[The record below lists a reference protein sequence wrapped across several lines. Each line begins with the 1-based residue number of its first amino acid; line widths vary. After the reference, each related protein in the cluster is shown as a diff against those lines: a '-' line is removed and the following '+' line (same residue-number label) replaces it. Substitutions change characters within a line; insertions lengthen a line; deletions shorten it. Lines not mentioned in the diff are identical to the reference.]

1 MIVVVSVKDLEL
13 GSDTI
18 VINSLSKIF
27 SLVGSIEA
35 LIYNSSIDDNDE
47 VIRTLGT
54 INEKNL
60 VSKYVYIC
68 NESDVDYSIKTYIEG
83 INGNVILDEY
93 YLSKNNIKYALV
105 NSTEIANVVDMSSDT
120 VIEDFKKRVLQLDK
134 DEKFTKYYLQVV
146 LDAVDEIKN
155 EYGKKSNE
163 LTKTSASV
171 SKTLDSLFIMIDS
184 FKSENKKLQK
194 IVSDMKVSIEE
205 TSEEEPMLSIPSVKY
220 YPEVKYLKK
229 RNILKIKEL
238 GNNSFITSFFYFL
251 KQYMVINKKMKTR
264 LIYIMPIGDY
274 YRKLYENWYWADDE
288 PLASISDSR
297 EVVFL
302 STPESQILMKL
313 LESKEF
319 DYFIVIDRTSYSV
332 NHMLHTRDS
341 IDTVYV
347 SSSESLLSRSR
358 KMASDFISVLNHI
371 EGELLNISKIDNY
384 PKEVFKRQN
393 EYMGKYSSSFDTII
407 ENYFN
412 N

>member
-205 TSEEEPMLSIPSVKY
+205 TSEEEPMLSVPSVKY

-393 EYMGKYSSSFDTII
+393 EYMGKYSSSFDIII